1 MLIPLKGFFI
11 VKQHRFSITFFL
23 IPTQIKK
30 NALKIP
36 KIIRKAMTNKTSIL
50 YKSCI
55 LLHHQLKSKSHLPNI
70 TVLCA

>member
-1 MLIPLKGFFI
+1 MFQYYLFFNTN
-11 VKQHRFSITFFL
+11 SN
-23 IPTQIKK
+23 KK
-30 NALKIP
+30 NALQIP